1 MPSSNTYHLTW
12 VSFTLDE
19 GYHLMAAPLD
29 FELGVAPFGPP
40 APTQQLRF
48 AGAAVKRY
56 PRPKVRET
64 QVR

>member
-1 MPSSNTYHLTW
+1 MLSRNIYHLTW

-40 APTQQLRF
+40 APTQQLLL
-48 AGAAVKRY
+48 
-56 PRPKVRET
+56 
-64 QVR
+64 